1 MSEENLESV
10 EDQDLEATEQ
20 EFEENVENEGEDL
33 TEFKASFGDPS
44 TVPEPVAKKAAKRRG
59 DKDGKEAAMTGPTS
73 VKPQKVSAE
82 DIDIDDDVL
91 AIFEGV
97 DLSEETRD
105 KAKTIFEAMIVTKIN
120 EQVEAVAADLEEQ
133 YASIVE
139 NIAND
144 LTSKLDDYLNYA
156 VSEWMEENKLAVE
169 SGIRTE
175 MTEDFLTGLKKLF
188 DENYVNIPEEKVEV
202 VEELVAKVEELEEKL
217 NEETNRSIELAKE
230 VRSFQFAEVFAEAT
244 NDLSDVQAEKL
255 RTLSEG
261 VSAETAE
268 EFAKKVAILKE
279 QYFTDESDDAEI
291 AIVDDEKDPISIEEE
306 TQGPTGV
313 MAQYM
318 SAISKTIRK

>member
-59 DKDGKEAAMTGPTS
+59 DKGGEEKEMTGPTS

-133 YASIVE
+133 YAAIVE

-230 VRSFQFAEVFAEAT
+230 VRNFEFAEVFAEAT

-261 VSAETAE
+261 VTAESAE

-291 AIVDDEKDPISIEEE
+291 AIVDDEKDPISLDEE

-318 SAISKTIRK
+318 NAISKTIRK